1 MDSDALFAY
10 LQTLPAQPRA
20 NQAHALRWPMNTQV
34 ALRAWRLLFFRPA
47 SQQPT
52 AASLL
57 PVDALELQRGAY
69 LVQGLGHCLECHG
82 ARNALGAMTDAPVGS
97 VLPGSRWFAPSLR
110 DTTQASVAL
119 WSVDE
124 TARFLQTG
132 VNSHALAQGP
142 MAEVVLHGTQYLS
155 DADARAMAR
164 YLQALPQT
172 AAPADTAPAPAP
184 AKPAARK
191 VSNAGAK
198 LYETHCADCHGLQGQ
213 GRANAYPALAG
224 NRAVLMG
231 NTNNLMHSVLNGG
244 FAAAT
249 KGHPRPFGMPPFLLQ
264 LNDGELAAVL
274 TYVRSAWGNQAS
286 ALTEFDINALRRS
299 QTP

>member
-1 MDSDALFAY
+1 
-10 LQTLPAQPRA
+10 
-20 NQAHALRWPMNTQV
+20 
-34 ALRAWRLLFFRPA
+34 
-47 SQQPT
+47 
-52 AASLL
+52 
-57 PVDALELQRGAY
+57 
-69 LVQGLGHCLECHG
+69 
-82 ARNALGAMTDAPVGS
+82 
-97 VLPGSRWFAPSLR
+97 
-110 DTTQASVAL
+110 
-119 WSVDE
+119 
-124 TARFLQTG
+124 
-132 VNSHALAQGP
+132 
-142 MAEVVLHGTQYLS
+142 
-155 DADARAMAR
+155 MAR